1 MAEQVDATDLK
12 SVAFERPGSSPGEC
26 TNLGDKVMFKLV
38 KDILPTIELEDNLA
52 CEENQDSLNNVI
64 QLSMAISLKR
74 IADALEYLK
83 RININD

>member
-1 MAEQVDATDLK
+1 
-12 SVAFERPGSSPGEC
+12 
-26 TNLGDKVMFKLV
+26 MFKLV